1 MSLVRAIVR
10 LLLFL
15 IVTVFLV
22 LCYHLL
28 ALVLLIF
35 GKSAIAYWRLFIVRT
50 WARTIALVM
59 GMRIKVR
66 GQPPKPPFFLVS
78 NHLTYLDIAI
88 FFTQVRGIFIAKS
101 DVSRWPFIGQCA
113 KMANT
118 LFIDREIKRDITRVN
133 ELIAQS
139 IDQFQGMI
147 LFPEGTSSPGAT
159 VLPFKPSLLEFPAS
173 RQMPVSYASI
183 SYRTPPDQKPA
194 HLSVCWWGDMTF
206 GDHLFNLFKIPRTEV
221 TLTFGQEKIQDGNRK
236 VLAQKLRDAIL
247 KQFIPVVASEETA
260 VSA

>member
-1 MSLVRAIVR
+1 MSIARAIVR
-10 LLLFL
+10 LVLFL
-15 IVTVFLV
+15 VVTLSLVFCFYLFGLLV
-22 LCYHLL
+22 SL
-28 ALVLLIF
+28 F
-35 GKSAIAYWRLFIVRT
+35 GKSAMANWRLFVVRT
-50 WARTIALVM
+50 WARTITWVM
-59 GMRIKVR
+59 GMHIHVQ

-118 LFIDREIKRDITRVN
+118 LFIDREVKRDITRVN
-133 ELIAQS
+133 ELIASS
-139 IDQFQGMI
+139 INQFQGMI
-147 LFPEGTSSPGAT
+147 LFPEGTSSMGAT

-183 SYRTPPDQKPA
+183 SYRTPPNQKPA

-206 GDHLFNLFKIPRTEV
+206 GDHLFNLFKIPRTQV
-221 TLTFGQEKIQDGNRK
+221 TVTFGSEKIQDNNRK

-247 KQFIPVVASEETA
+247 KQFIPVVKSEAPTA
-260 VSA
+260 LV